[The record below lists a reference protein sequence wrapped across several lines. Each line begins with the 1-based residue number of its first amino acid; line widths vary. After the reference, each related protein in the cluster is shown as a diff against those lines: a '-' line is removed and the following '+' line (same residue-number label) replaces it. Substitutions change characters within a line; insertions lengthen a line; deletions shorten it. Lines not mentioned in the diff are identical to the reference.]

1 MPFWKRGDKQA
12 PAQPQRPSAK
22 VVPAPSPPPTAPP
35 TDPDRVVSD
44 AHHRLAEA
52 GLTIEGTREV
62 FRKRLA
68 EKFGSIE
75 AFVRQYQTEGPKTIT
90 QFLASWI
97 GFHVAPEFTLVDLLY
112 NANQRLSSFGLQVNS
127 SEEVRVNDAEGTR
140 EATVSLGERA
150 TVIQF
155 RTPREVFNE
164 INDFLAEN
172 DVRFLQLET
181 WSDASAFM
189 LARSPQLDKLAAGD
203 LVVVK
208 EVETA
213 VAGECPECGYPTGK
227 NWARCIAC
235 GSPL

>member
-1 MPFWKRGDKQA
+1 MPFWKRGEKQPSA
-12 PAQPQRPSAK
+12 PPTRPSAK
-22 VVPAPSPPPTAPP
+22 VVPAPSPPAAPP
-35 TDPDRVVSD
+35 LDADRVVSD
-44 AHHRLAEA
+44 AHHRLVESR
-52 GLTIEGTREV
+52 LTIEGTLEV
-62 FRKRLA
+62 FRKRLV
-68 EKFGSIE
+68 EKFGSLE
-75 AFVRQYQTEGPKTIT
+75 AFARQYQTDGPKTLT
-90 QFLASWI
+90 QFLAGWI
-97 GFHVAPEFTLVDLLY
+97 GFHVAPQFTLMDLLY

-140 EATVSLGERA
+140 EATVSLGDRA
-150 TVIQF
+150 TVIQY

-203 LVVVK
+203 VVVVK